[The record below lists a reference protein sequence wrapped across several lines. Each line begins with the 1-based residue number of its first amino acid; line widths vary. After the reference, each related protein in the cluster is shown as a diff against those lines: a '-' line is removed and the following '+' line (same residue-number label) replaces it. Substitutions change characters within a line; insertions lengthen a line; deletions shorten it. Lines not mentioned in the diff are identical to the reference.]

1 MLTITRAISDPFL
14 TPACLQRSNK
24 ARGRLVYTRDL
35 ETICAH
41 WREDSQTKDD
51 TYYVRDYLVYFAPN
65 KTELRTPETIT
76 EILLLSF

>member
-1 MLTITRAISDPFL
+1 M
-14 TPACLQRSNK
+14 
-24 ARGRLVYTRDL
+24 YTRDL

-65 KTELRTPETIT
+65 KTELRTPETII